1 MNDSIR
7 DQPFERAM
15 PNSAEA
21 ERAVL
26 GAILLNQDLINQ
38 ATSELLPDQFY
49 VPSHRRIFVAMQALA
64 GKESEISPVLIGEE
78 LNKEAALES
87 VGGISFITNLTYG
100 LPPSKNINNYTKI
113 IREKAV
119 LRNLI
124 KSCAKITQDALEQ
137 EDDAALI
144 VEKAQEALFALG
156 VQVHLGN
163 KTTRS
168 YDEISA
174 SVYQMFG
181 DWTDGNIV
189 AVPTQIPELDHRL
202 AYGGLSAQ
210 DFIIIAARSSF
221 GKTALAL
228 QIGLNVSRTGKSVL
242 IVSLEM
248 SGEKLFIR
256 NLSSVT
262 GIAHREIKPWTFQH
276 NRETAKR
283 LFSGIDKLQDRPIQV
298 EDRVHELSR
307 LVAIARE
314 WRRKQKEA
322 GLIIVDYLQLVKN
335 KQDKRSRQEEVAG
348 ISTEMKRL
356 AQELNLPV
364 IGVSQFNRDPA
375 RQNRRPEL
383 SDLRESGQLEQDA
396 DVVLFPWSEDGLK
409 DEPVRAMKLYCAK
422 QRNGSVG
429 WEIPIDFDGEKQWFF
444 TEDLYRE
451 ARFA

>member
-1 MNDSIR
+1 VSD
-7 DQPFERAM
+7 PTFERPL

-26 GAILLNQDLINQ
+26 GAILLNSELIHQ
-38 ATSELLPDQFY
+38 ATTELLPEQFY
-49 VPSHRRIFVAMQALA
+49 VPSHRRIFEAMQSIAAREMAVDSVLVI
-64 GKESEISPVLIGEE
+64 EHLSSEGS
-78 LNKEAALES
+78 LES
-87 VGGISFITNLTYG
+87 TGGQSFISNLTYG
-100 LPPSKNINNYTKI
+100 LPFSANIAHYARV
-113 IREKAV
+113 IRKKAM
-119 LRNLI
+119 LRQLI
-124 KSCAKITQDALEQ
+124 KSCSKITADALD
-137 EDDAALI
+137 EDDDPESIL
-144 VEKAQEALFALG
+144 ERAQEQLFALG
-156 VQVHLGN
+156 VQINLS
-163 KTTRS
+163 TRQPRT
-168 YDEISA
+168 YNEISA
-174 SVYQMFG
+174 SVMQLFG
-181 DWTDGNIV
+181 DWADGNIV
-189 AVPTQIPELDHRL
+189 AIPTQIPELDHRL

-228 QIGLNVSRTGKSVL
+228 QIGLNVARAGQSVL
-242 IVSLEM
+242 IISLEM

-262 GIAHREIKPWTFQH
+262 SVPHRQIKPWTFQH
-276 NRETAKR
+276 DRD
-283 LFSGIDKLQDRPIQV
+283 LSGQILHGVGKLQDCPIQV
-298 EDRVHELSR
+298 EDRIHELSR
-307 LVAIARE
+307 VGAIARD
-314 WRRKQKEA
+314 WKRRNQTA
-322 GLIIVDYLQLVKN
+322 SLVIVDYLQLVKN

-348 ISTEMKRL
+348 VSTEMKRL
-356 AQELNLPV
+356 AQELNVPV

-409 DEPVRAMKLYCAK
+409 DQEVRGMKLYCAK

-444 TEDLYRE
+444 TEQLYRD

>member
-1 MNDSIR
+1 MSEV
-7 DQPFERAM
+7 FERAL

-26 GAILLNQDLINQ
+26 GAVLIDNRLINQ
-38 ATSELLPDQFY
+38 ASNELLPEQFY
-49 VPSHRRIFVAMQALA
+49 VPSHRRIFIAMQALA
-64 GKESEISPVLIGEE
+64 NKEIEISPVLIGEE
-78 LNKEAALES
+78 LNRESALEA
-87 VGGISFITNLTYG
+87 VGGIAYITNLTYG
-100 LPPSKNINNYTKI
+100 LPYSSNIAHYAKVV
-113 IREKAV
+113 REKAI
-119 LRNLI
+119 LRDLM
-124 KSCAKITQDALEQ
+124 KECAKIQQAAIEQD
-137 EDDAALI
+137 EDPSVV
-144 VEKAQEALFALG
+144 VERAQEAMFALG
-156 VQVHLGN
+156 VQLRLSN

-168 YDEISA
+168 YEQISA
-174 SVYQMFG
+174 SVVQLFEAWCE
-181 DWTDGNIV
+181 DKIV
-189 AVPTQIPELDHRL
+189 AIPTQIPELDRKL

-228 QIGLNVSRTGKSVL
+228 QIGLNVSRSGRPVL

-262 GIAHREIKPWTFQH
+262 EVPHQQIKPWTFKH
-276 NRETAKR
+276 DRDTTVR
-283 LFSGIDKLQDRPIQV
+283 LFGGIPKLQDMPIQV

-314 WRRKQKEA
+314 WNRKQKQS

-335 KQDKRSRQEEVAG
+335 RQDKRSRQEEVAG

-356 AQELNLPV
+356 AQELNVPV

-396 DVVLFPWSEDGLK
+396 DVVLFPWSENGLQ

-422 QRNGSVG
+422 QRNGSLG

-444 TEDLYRE
+444 TDEMYRD
-451 ARFA
+451 ARFG

>member
-1 MNDSIR
+1 MS
-7 DQPFERAM
+7 FERSL

-26 GAILLNQDLINQ
+26 GGILLNSELIHQ
-38 ATSELLPDQFY
+38 ASAELLPEQFY
-49 VPSHRRIFVAMQALA
+49 VPSHRRIFEAMQAIA
-64 GKESEISPVLIGEE
+64 ARTMRVDAVLVIEYLTNDGS
-78 LNKEAALES
+78 LQS
-87 VGGISFITNLTYG
+87 VGGPGFISNLTYG
-100 LPPSKNINNYTKI
+100 LPASSSVQHYTRV
-113 IREKAV
+113 IREKAM
-119 LRNLI
+119 LRQLLKTCN
-124 KSCAKITQDALEQ
+124 KIANEALEQ
-137 EDDAALI
+137 EDDAPTIL
-144 VEKAQEALFALG
+144 ERAQEQLFALG
-156 VQVHLGN
+156 VAIDLS
-163 KTTRS
+163 TRKPRT
-168 YDEISA
+168 YNEISA
-174 SVYQMFG
+174 SVMQLFG
-181 DWTDGNIV
+181 DWSDGNTV
-189 AVPTQIPELDHRL
+189 AIPTQIPELDHRL

-262 GIAHREIKPWTFQH
+262 GVAHRQIKPWTFQH
-276 NRETAKR
+276 DRDV
-283 LFSGIDKLQDRPIQV
+283 SGRILRGVGKLQDCPIQV

-307 LVAIARE
+307 VAAIARD
-314 WRRKQKEA
+314 WKRRNKSA
-322 GLIIVDYLQLVKN
+322 SLIIVDYLQLVKN
-335 KQDKRSRQEEVAG
+335 KQNGRSRQEEVAG
-348 ISTEMKRL
+348 VSTEMKRL
-356 AQELNLPV
+356 AQELNVPV

-396 DVVLFPWSEDGLK
+396 DVVLFPWSEDGLQ
-409 DEPVRAMKLYCAK
+409 DQEVRGMKLYCAK

-444 TEDLYRE
+444 TEEMYRE